1 MISPASI
8 LHSGALE
15 MKTAMR
21 TLSYVPR
28 RQAAPAILALALL
41 VLATLAGCKAAPGA
55 VPSQALRQ
63 TAEVTTEAGA
73 ETSAGRKPKKG
84 DKDKKG
90 ARDRKE
96 AKEETAADRKRR
108 YLEISH
114 RQMKKFSQVIRLNE
128 ERLGPAALSAAALAA
143 AGKPTREEAIRW
155 TSEVLD
161 RCATRQKCDSTW
173 MAMQR
178 VVLQYPEALPP
189 DLLERVRAVAS
200 RAPQPPGEQAV
211 REPWSF
217 KETENQRIV
226 RMALNVVSFRLA
238 PPPPGSPRAAAEK
251 GWTEATEAFLLAH
264 DRDGWYEA
272 ESPGYIAASMHALL
286 HLTDHAKSERV
297 RELAARQL
305 NLLFAEWA
313 QEQVRGFPA
322 GVKSRTYVQWA
333 LGARNTPWLA
343 WAWLAGGIGDPEKI
357 SFMDWPEIGASSYQ
371 IPAPVG
377 RLVAGRAEHAPYEV
391 RSRRS
396 IDLGKRRDLHTA
408 LYSFATPDY
417 ILGAAQSVGGLQLGV
432 SGGQEIMATLYASC
446 ADFAP
451 IYLWSRTQ
459 NPRSDRWRSWSANDL
474 AMAHRNVALARLG
487 VGSSPGKEA
496 GEETIGHAYLS
507 PPWSQP
513 EILGGKEGNEQGNVL
528 VSRCGDTYVALVTE
542 GGWEAGPAPERFP
555 TYYAGDKTFRGS
567 WAAVPRRQPAAIALE
582 VGRRAEH
589 GSFEQWKK
597 RAANARMTLVESELR
612 FVASDGAKL
621 SFLPGE
627 KATVGGRPLQVDYPL
642 LAGPFLNSAGSGR
655 WTFSF
660 DGVRHQFEAMSPRP
674 AP

>member
-1 MISPASI
+1 
-8 LHSGALE
+8 
-15 MKTAMR
+15 MR
-21 TLSYVPR
+21 TLFYDHR
-28 RQAAPAILALALL
+28 RQAAPAILALGLL
-41 VLATLAGCKAAPGA
+41 VLASLAGCKAPG
-55 VPSQALRQ
+55 VPAQALRQ
-63 TAEVTTEAGA
+63 TAEVQEEKGPK
-73 ETSAGRKPKKG
+73 RKNLKDNKDG
-84 DKDKKG
+84 KDKK
-90 ARDRKE
+90 AV
-96 AKEETAADRKRR
+96 KEETAADRKRR

-128 ERLGPAALSAAALAA
+128 ERLGPAALSAAALSA

-155 TSEVLD
+155 TNEVLE

-173 MAMQR
+173 LAMQR
-178 VVLQYPEALPP
+178 IVLQYPEALPP

-200 RAPQPPGEQAV
+200 RAPQPPGEQAI
-211 REPWSF
+211 REPWTF

-251 GWTEATEAFLLAH
+251 GWTDATEAFLLAH
-264 DRDGWYEA
+264 DREGWYEA

-286 HLTDHAKSERV
+286 QLADHAKSERV

-313 QEQVRGFPA
+313 QEQVGGFPA
-322 GVKSRTYVQWA
+322 GVKSRTYIQWA

-357 SFMDWPEIGASSYQ
+357 SFMDWPEIGTSSYQ
-371 IPAPVG
+371 IPVPVG
-377 RLVAGRAEHAPYEV
+377 RLLAERAEHPPYEV

-417 ILGAAQSVGGLQLGV
+417 ILGAAQSVGGFHLGV

-451 IYLWSRTQ
+451 VYLWSRTE

-487 VGSSPGKEA
+487 LSVPKRVEAGKEA
-496 GEETIGHAYLS
+496 DQAVVEKTIGHAYLS

-513 EILGGKEGNEQGNVL
+513 EILGGKEGGEQGGVL

-542 GGWEAGPAPERFP
+542 GGWESGPAPERFP

-597 RAANARMTLVESELR
+597 RAANARLTLVESELR
-612 FVASDGAKL
+612 FTASDGAKL

-627 KATVGGRPLQVDYPL
+627 KATVAGRPLKVDYPL
-642 LAGPFLNSAGSGR
+642 LAGPFLNSSGTGR

-674 AP
+674 APAP

>member
-1 MISPASI
+1 
-8 LHSGALE
+8 
-15 MKTAMR
+15 MKTAMHIR
-21 TLSYVPR
+21 FDESR
-28 RQAAPAILALALL
+28 RQTAPAILALALL

-63 TAEVTTEAGA
+63 TAEVR
-73 ETSAGRKPKKG
+73 ETPEGRKPKK
-84 DKDKKG
+84 DVQ
-90 ARDRKE
+90 DRKV

-128 ERLGPAALSAAALAA
+128 ERLGPAALSAAALAVS
-143 AGKPTREEAIRW
+143 GKPTREEAIRW
-155 TSEVLD
+155 TNEVLD

-173 MAMQR
+173 LAMQR
-178 VVLQYPEALPP
+178 IVLQYPQALPP
-189 DLLERVRAVAS
+189 DLLERVRTIAS

-226 RMALNVVSFRLA
+226 RMALNVVAFRLA

-264 DRDGWYEA
+264 DREGWYEA

-286 HLTDHAKSERV
+286 QLTDHAGSERL

-333 LGARNTPWLA
+333 LGTRNTPWLA

-357 SFMDWPEIGASSYQ
+357 SFMDWPEIGTSSYQ

-377 RLVAGRAEHAPYEV
+377 RLLAERAEHPPYEV

-451 IYLWSRTQ
+451 VYLWSRTQ

-474 AMAHRNVALARLG
+474 AMAHRNVVLARLG
-487 VGSSPGKEA
+487 VSIPKRVEA
-496 GEETIGHAYLS
+496 GAEAVKETGEEIIGHAYLS

-513 EILGGKEGNEQGNVL
+513 EILGGVKEGGEQGGVL

-597 RAANARMTLVESELR
+597 RAANARLTLVEGELR
-612 FVASDGAKL
+612 FVASDGGRL

-627 KATVGGRPLQVDYPL
+627 KATVGGRPLEVDYPL
-642 LAGPFLNSAGSGR
+642 LAGPFLNSAGPGR

-660 DGVRHQFEAMSPRP
+660 DGVRHQFEALSPRP

>member
-1 MISPASI
+1 M
-8 LHSGALE
+8 
-15 MKTAMR
+15 AMR
-21 TLSYVPR
+21 TLVNEPR

-55 VPSQALRQ
+55 VPSRALRQ
-63 TAEVTTEAGA
+63 TAEVKEEKGPKTKDLKDGKGA
-73 ETSAGRKPKKG
+73 EDRKKNRKK
-84 DKDKKG
+84 
-90 ARDRKE
+90 DRKE
-96 AKEETAADRKRR
+96 AREETAADRKRR
-108 YLEISH
+108 YLDISH

-155 TSEVLD
+155 TNEILD

-200 RAPQPPGEQAV
+200 RVPQPPGEQAV

-226 RMALNVVSFRLA
+226 RMALNVVAFRLA

-264 DRDGWYEA
+264 DREGWYEA

-333 LGARNTPWLA
+333 LGTRNTPWLA

-357 SFMDWPEIGASSYQ
+357 SFMDWPEIGTSSYQ

-377 RLVAGRAEHAPYEV
+377 RLIAERADHPPYEI

-474 AMAHRNVALARLG
+474 AMAHRNIALARLG

-513 EILGGKEGNEQGNVL
+513 EILGGKEGNEQGSVL

-542 GGWEAGPAPERFP
+542 DGWEAGPAAERFP

-597 RAANARMTLVESELR
+597 RAANARLTLAEGELR
-612 FVASDGAKL
+612 FTASDGAKL

>member
-1 MISPASI
+1 
-8 LHSGALE
+8 
-15 MKTAMR
+15 MR
-21 TLSYVPR
+21 TLFNDHR

-41 VLATLAGCKAAPGA
+41 VLATVTAGCKAPG
-55 VPSQALRQ
+55 VPSQELRQ
-63 TAEVTTEAGA
+63 TAEATVDTPAG
-73 ETSAGRKPKKG
+73 KKQKKDDKDK

-90 ARDRKE
+90 ARDEKE

-128 ERLGPAALSAAALAA
+128 ERLGPAALSAAALSA

-155 TSEVLD
+155 TNEVLD

-173 MAMQR
+173 LAMQR
-178 VVLQYPEALPP
+178 IVLQYPEVLPP

-211 REPWSF
+211 REPWTF
-217 KETENQRIV
+217 RETENQRIV

-264 DRDGWYEA
+264 DREGWYEV

-286 HLTDHAKSERV
+286 QLADHAKSERV

-313 QEQVRGFPA
+313 QKQVGGFPA
-322 GVKSRTYVQWA
+322 GVKSRTYIQWA

-357 SFMDWPEIGASSYQ
+357 SFMDWPEIGTSSYQ

-377 RLVAGRAEHAPYEV
+377 RLLAERAEHPPYEV

-451 IYLWSRTQ
+451 LYLWSRTQ

-487 VGSSPGKEA
+487 VSVPKRVEA
-496 GEETIGHAYLS
+496 GQEAAKETVEETTIGHAYLS

-513 EILGGKEGNEQGNVL
+513 EILGGEQGGVL

-542 GGWEAGPAPERFP
+542 GGWESGPAPERFP

-597 RAANARMTLVESELR
+597 RAANARLTLVESELR
-612 FVASDGAKL
+612 FTASDGAKL

-627 KATVGGRPLQVDYPL
+627 KATVAGRPLEVDYPL
-642 LAGPFLNSAGSGR
+642 LAGPFLSSSGTGR

-660 DGVRHQFEAMSPRP
+660 DGVRHQFEALSPRP
-674 AP
+674 APAP

>member
-1 MISPASI
+1 MSKV
-8 LHSGALE
+8 H
-15 MKTAMR
+15 TQ
-21 TLSYVPR
+21 R
-28 RQAAPAILALALL
+28 RQAAPAILALTMVVLTT
-41 VLATLAGCKAAPGA
+41 VLATLTAGCKAPVA
-55 VPSQALRQ
+55 VPSQALQ
-63 TAEVTTEAGA
+63 QSEVQEKGPKVPKRKDLEEA
-73 ETSAGRKPKKG
+73 K
-84 DKDKKG
+84 
-90 ARDRKE
+90 DRKVV
-96 AKEETAADRKRR
+96 KEESAADRKRR

-114 RQMKKFSQVIRLNE
+114 RQMKKFSERIRLNE
-128 ERLGPAALSAAALAA
+128 ERLGPAALSAAAMAA

-155 TSEVLD
+155 TNEVLA
-161 RCATRQKCDSTW
+161 RCATRSKCDSTW

-178 VVLQYPEALPP
+178 VVLQYPQALPP
-189 DLLERVRAVAS
+189 DLLERVRSFAA

-226 RMALNVVSFRLA
+226 RMALNVVAFRLD

-286 HLTDHAKSERV
+286 HLTDHAGSERV

-313 QEQVRGFPA
+313 QEQVLGFPA

-357 SFMDWPEIGASSYQ
+357 SFMDWPEIGTSSYQ

-377 RLVAGRAEHAPYEV
+377 RLIAERAKQPPYEV

-408 LYSFATPDY
+408 LYSYATPDY

-432 SGGQEIMATLYASC
+432 SGGQEIMATLFASC
-446 ADFAP
+446 SNFAP
-451 IYLWSRTQ
+451 IYLWSRTE
-459 NPRSDRWRSWSANDL
+459 NPRSDRWRSWAANDL

-487 VGSSPGKEA
+487 VSAPGNTEKVEK
-496 GEETIGHAYLS
+496 TIGHAYLS
-507 PPWSQP
+507 PPWAQP
-513 EILGGKEGNEQGNVL
+513 AVLGGEQGNVL

-542 GGWEAGPAPERFP
+542 GGWEAGSAPERFP
-555 TYYAGDKTFRGS
+555 TYYAGDKTFSGS

-589 GSFEQWKK
+589 GSYDQWKK
-597 RAANARMTLVESELR
+597 RAANARLTLVEGELR
-612 FVASDGAKL
+612 YTASDGAKL
-621 SFLPGE
+621 SFVPGE
-627 KATVGGRPLQVDYPL
+627 KATVAGRPLAVDYPL
-642 LAGPFLNSAGSGR
+642 LAGPFLTSAGPGR

-660 DGVRHQFEAMSPRP
+660 DGVRHQFEALSPRP
-674 AP
+674 APAP